1 MISINIREKR
11 FRRVLRKTKGG
22 EIMKIALTGGSGRVG
37 EYLIDELKKYNYEVV
52 VLDQKEPKRKDV
64 IFVKGDML
72 KIDNCKNAFNGV
84 DTIIHLAAIPHL
96 FSDPPEKVFYINTI
110 GTFSVFQA
118 AADLGIKRV
127 IYGSSDSAYGFNW
140 RNSFD
145 DIPIPIYLPVD
156 ENHPQEPKD
165 AYGLSKKVGE
175 EIAKTFNRKY
185 GMTTI
190 SLRISHVRV
199 PEENNEV
206 GIEAYKKDIKGHG
219 RMLPPRVYNKE
230 GNITQIFC
238 YNDVR
243 DAARA
248 FRLAVEA
255 KGLEGRYEA
264 FNICADDNIS
274 KFNLMEFIKML
285 GWSEVPLKK
294 EIKDRQSFF
303 DWSKA
308 KRLLGFQP
316 LHNWYDL
323 YIK

>member
-1 MISINIREKR
+1 
-11 FRRVLRKTKGG
+11 
-22 EIMKIALTGGSGRVG
+22 MKIALTGGSGRVG
-37 EYLIDELKKYNYEVV
+37 EYLIDELKKYNYEIV
-52 VLDQKEPKRKDV
+52 VLDQKEPKSKDV

-72 KIDNCKNAFNGV
+72 KIGDCKKTFNGV
-84 DTIIHLAAIPHL
+84 NAIIHLAAIPHL

-110 GTFSVFQA
+110 GTFNVFQA
-118 AADLGIKRV
+118 AADLGIKKV

-145 DIPIPIYLPVD
+145 DTPIPAYLPVD

-175 EIAKTFNRKY
+175 EIAKTFNKKY

-199 PEENNEV
+199 AEKNNEV
-206 GIEAYKKDIKGHG
+206 GIEAYKRDIKEHNQ
-219 RMLPPRVYNKE
+219 MLPPRVYNKE

-243 DAARA
+243 DVAQA
-248 FRLAVEA
+248 FRLALEA

-264 FNICADDNIS
+264 FNICADDNTS
-274 KFNLMEFIKML
+274 TFNSMEFIKMF
-285 GWSEVPLKK
+285 GWGEVPLKK
-294 EIKDRQSFF
+294 EIKGRQSFF

-316 LHNWYDL
+316 LYNWYDL
-323 YIK
+323 YIKK